1 MKKIG
6 RTLFHSPKKQT
17 NQTEKVTEEINDRIT
32 VCNALIVWGMWGDDY
47 ETGGISIVVA
57 VNSMDSCNLQRRME
71 AAGWQAPSK

>member
-1 MKKIG
+1 MDLYGIYAG
-6 RTLFHSPKKQT
+6 IS
-17 NQTEKVTEEINDRIT
+17 EVTEEINDRIT